1 MPMLKEVHKLYYF
14 QCKYKNNVFRIL
26 LISLQIF
33 KPKNIKKSKLLKQK
47 EQLFLLPEVKK
58 KFMSIKNKLKINFIL
73 KSSHLK

>member
-33 KPKNIKKSKLLKQK
+33 KPKN
-47 EQLFLLPEVKK
+47 VKK
-58 KFMSIKNKLKINFIL
+58 TKQTIETKRTTFLTTRS
-73 KSSHLK
+73 